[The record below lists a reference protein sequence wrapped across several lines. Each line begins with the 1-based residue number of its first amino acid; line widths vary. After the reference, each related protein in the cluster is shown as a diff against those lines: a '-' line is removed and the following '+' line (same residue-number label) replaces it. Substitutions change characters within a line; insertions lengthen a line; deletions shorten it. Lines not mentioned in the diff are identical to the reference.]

1 MEILRLNQISPDQ
14 IILWQMGFAKITATL
29 VYTWF
34 IMALLLFFSWLA
46 TRRLSTDLNISR
58 WQNLLEAVVSTIRE
72 QIREVSQD
80 NPDHYLA
87 FIGTLFL
94 FIGLSNLLLIVPGYV
109 APTSSLTTTAALS
122 ICVFVAVPLY
132 GITKRGLKEYL
143 KEYFQPTFIFFP
155 FHVMGELTRTLALSI
170 RLFGNIMSH
179 DKVIGILLAITPL
192 FFPIVMHAL
201 GLLIGMVQ
209 AYIFA
214 ILAMVYIASATQAHE
229 QESHQAKTQEP
240 IKSLQE
246 RKV

>member
-14 IILWQMGFAKITATL
+14 LILWQMGFAKITATL
-29 VYTWF
+29 LYTWF
-34 IMALLLFFSWLA
+34 IMAILIIGSWLV
-46 TRRLSTDLNISR
+46 TRKISKDIHISR
-58 WQNLLEAVVSTIRE
+58 WQNLLEVIVSTIRG
-72 QIREVSQD
+72 QIMEITKD

-109 APTSSLTTTAALS
+109 APTSSLTTTAALA
-122 ICVFVAVPLY
+122 ICVFIAVPLY
-132 GITKRGLKEYL
+132 GITKRGLLGYL

-155 FHVMGELTRTLALSI
+155 FHVMGEITRTLALAI

-229 QESHQAKTQEP
+229 QETHKEKQ
-240 IKSLQE
+240 
-246 RKV
+246 

>member
-14 IILWQMGFAKITATL
+14 LILWQWWFVKITATM

-34 IMALLLFFSWLA
+34 IMALLLFFCWLA
-46 TRRLSTDLNISR
+46 TRRISTDLHITR
-58 WQNLLEAVVSTIRE
+58 WQNLLEVIVSTIRE
-72 QIREVSQD
+72 QIREISQE
-80 NPDHYLA
+80 NPEHYLA

-94 FIGLSNLLLIVPGYV
+94 FIGLSNLLAIIPGYV
-109 APTSSLTTTAALS
+109 APTSSLTTTAALA
-122 ICVFVAVPLY
+122 ICVFIAVPLY
-132 GITKRGLKEYL
+132 GITKRGLIGYL

-155 FHVMGELTRTLALSI
+155 FHVMGELTRTLALAI

-192 FFPIVMHAL
+192 FFPIVMNAL

-229 QESHQAKTQEP
+229 QETKKEKH
-240 IKSLQE
+240 
-246 RKV
+246 

>member
-14 IILWQMGFAKITATL
+14 IILWQWWFVKINATMIF
-29 VYTWF
+29 TWL

-46 TRRLSTDLNISR
+46 THRLSTDIHITR
-58 WQNLLEAVVSTIRE
+58 WQNLLEVIVSTIRD
-72 QIREVSQD
+72 QIKEITQD

-94 FIGLSNLLLIVPGYV
+94 FIGLSNLLAVIPGYV
-109 APTSSLTTTAALS
+109 APTSSLTTTAALA
-122 ICVFVAVPLY
+122 ICVFIAVPLY
-132 GITKRGLKEYL
+132 GITKRGLLAYL

-155 FHVMGELTRTLALSI
+155 FHVMGEFTRTLALSI

-179 DKVIGILLAITPL
+179 DKVIGILLAVTPL
-192 FFPIVMHAL
+192 FFPIVMNAL

-229 QESHQAKTQEP
+229 QETLKEKH
-240 IKSLQE
+240 
-246 RKV
+246 

>member
-14 IILWQMGFAKITATL
+14 LILWQMGFVKITATL
-29 VYTWF
+29 LFTWF
-34 IMALLLFFSWLA
+34 VMAILIIGSWLV
-46 TRRLSTDLNISR
+46 TRKISKDIHISR
-58 WQNLLEAVVSTIRE
+58 WQNLLEVIVSTIRG
-72 QIREVSQD
+72 QIMEITKD
-80 NPDHYLA
+80 NPDHYMA

-94 FIGLSNLLLIVPGYV
+94 FIGLSNLLVIVPGYV
-109 APTSSLTTTAALS
+109 APTSSLTTTAALA
-122 ICVFVAVPLY
+122 ICVFIAVPLY
-132 GITKRGLKEYL
+132 GITKRGLIGYL

-155 FHVMGELTRTLALSI
+155 FHVMGELTRTLALSV

-179 DKVIGILLAITPL
+179 DKVIGVLLAITPL

-229 QESHQAKTQEP
+229 QETHKEKQ
-240 IKSLQE
+240 
-246 RKV
+246 

>member
-14 IILWQMGFAKITATL
+14 IILWQWWFVKINATMIF
-29 VYTWF
+29 TWI

-46 TRRLSTDLNISR
+46 TRKISTDIHISR
-58 WQNLLEAVVSTIRE
+58 WQNLLEVIVSTIRE
-72 QIREVSQD
+72 QIKEVSQD

-94 FIGLSNLLLIVPGYV
+94 FIVMSNLLTIVPVYL
-109 APTSSLTTTAALS
+109 APTSSLTTTSALA

-132 GITKRGLKEYL
+132 GITRRGILGYL

-155 FHVMGELTRTLALSI
+155 FHVMGELTRTLALAI

-179 DKVIGILLAITPL
+179 DKVIGILLAVTPL
-192 FFPIVMHAL
+192 FFPIVMNAL

-229 QESHQAKTQEP
+229 QETHKE
-240 IKSLQE
+240 KH
-246 RKV
+246 

>member
-14 IILWQMGFAKITATL
+14 LILWQMGFAKITATL
-29 VYTWF
+29 LYTWF
-34 IMALLLFFSWLA
+34 IMAILIIGSWLV
-46 TRRLSTDLNISR
+46 TRKISKDIHISR
-58 WQNLLEAVVSTIRE
+58 WQNLLEVIVSTIRG
-72 QIREVSQD
+72 QIMEITKD

-94 FIGLSNLLLIVPGYV
+94 FIGLSNFLVIVPGYV
-109 APTSSLTTTAALS
+109 APTSSLTTTAALA
-122 ICVFVAVPLY
+122 ICVFIAVPLY
-132 GITKRGLKEYL
+132 GITKRGLFGYL

-155 FHVMGELTRTLALSI
+155 FHVMGEITRTLALSV

-179 DKVIGILLAITPL
+179 DKVIGVLLAITPL

-201 GLLIGMVQ
+201 GLLIGTVQ

-229 QESHQAKTQEP
+229 QETHKEKQ
-240 IKSLQE
+240 
-246 RKV
+246 

>member
-14 IILWQMGFAKITATL
+14 IMLWQWWFVKINATM
-29 VYTWF
+29 VFTWF

-46 TRRLSTDLNISR
+46 THRLSTDIHITR
-58 WQNLLEAVVSTIRE
+58 WQNLLEVIVSTIRD
-72 QIREVSQD
+72 QIKEITQD

-94 FIGLSNLLLIVPGYV
+94 FIGLSNLLAVIPGYV
-109 APTSSLTTTAALS
+109 APTSSLTTTAALA
-122 ICVFVAVPLY
+122 ICVFIAVPLY
-132 GITKRGLKEYL
+132 GITKRGLLAYL

-155 FHVMGELTRTLALSI
+155 FHVMGEFTRTLALSI

-179 DKVIGILLAITPL
+179 DKVIGILLAVTPL
-192 FFPIVMHAL
+192 FFPIVMNAL

-229 QESHQAKTQEP
+229 QETLKEKH
-240 IKSLQE
+240 
-246 RKV
+246 

>member
-14 IILWQMGFAKITATL
+14 LILWQLGFAKITATL
-29 VYTWF
+29 LYTWF
-34 IMALLLFFSWLA
+34 IMALLIIGSWLV
-46 TRRLSTDLNISR
+46 TRKISEDIHITR
-58 WQNLLEAVVSTIRE
+58 WQNLLEVIVSTIRG
-72 QIREVSQD
+72 QIMEITKD

-109 APTSSLTTTAALS
+109 APTSSLTTTAALA
-122 ICVFVAVPLY
+122 ICVFIAVPLY
-132 GITKRGLKEYL
+132 GITKRGLLGYL

-155 FHVMGELTRTLALSI
+155 FHVMGELTRTLALAI

-229 QESHQAKTQEP
+229 QETHKEKQ
-240 IKSLQE
+240 
-246 RKV
+246 

>member
-14 IILWQMGFAKITATL
+14 LIFWQLGFAKITATL
-29 VYTWF
+29 LYTWF
-34 IMALLLFFSWLA
+34 IMGILIIGSWLV
-46 TRRLSTDLNISR
+46 TRKISEDIHISR
-58 WQNLLEAVVSTIRE
+58 WQNMLEVIVSTIRS
-72 QIREVSQD
+72 QIMEISKD
-80 NPDHYLA
+80 DPDHYLA

-109 APTSSLTTTAALS
+109 APTSSLTTTAALA
-122 ICVFVAVPLY
+122 ICVFIAVPLY
-132 GITKRGLKEYL
+132 GITKRGLLGYL

-155 FHVMGELTRTLALSI
+155 FHVMGELTRTLALAI

-229 QESHQAKTQEP
+229 QETQKE
-240 IKSLQE
+240 KQ
-246 RKV
+246 

>member
-1 MEILRLNQISPDQ
+1 M
-14 IILWQMGFAKITATL
+14 

-46 TRRLSTDLNISR
+46 TRRISTDLHITR
-58 WQNLLEAVVSTIRE
+58 WQNLLEVIVSTIRE
-72 QIREVSQD
+72 QIREISQD
-80 NPDHYLA
+80 NPEHYLA

-94 FIGLSNLLLIVPGYV
+94 FIGLSNLLLIIPGYV
-109 APTSSLTTTAALS
+109 APTSSLTTTAALA
-122 ICVFVAVPLY
+122 ICVFFAVPLY
-132 GITKRGLKEYL
+132 GISKRGLLGYL

-155 FHVMGELTRTLALSI
+155 FHVMGEFTRTLALAI

-179 DKVIGILLAITPL
+179 DKVIGILLAVTPL
-192 FFPIVMHAL
+192 FFPIVMNAL

-229 QESHQAKTQEP
+229 QETKKEKH
-240 IKSLQE
+240 
-246 RKV
+246 